1 MRRLSEIAETRT
13 TLLWFEGKMYWKK
26 GKPDPIPVKI
36 VKTTLEILVLRMM
49 DLNLC
54 SGVVLEK
61 ENPL

>member
-1 MRRLSEIAETRT
+1 
-13 TLLWFEGKMYWKK
+13 MYWKK